1 MNPLHL
7 ADGLARLFPDEP
19 TAVAR
24 VPMRARLVARADR
37 SAVNAYR
44 HERELARVP
53 FVRADPDL
61 EAVVADRRA
70 RRSEAAAPVLPLVG
84 PWECVER
91 WGVPTW
97 IRRRQAYGT
106 RQPRWRNDDAR
117 PAAKVTARG
126 DTLRQWTMPWGAS
139 VHQDCGGGWSAH
151 ETAEAAMAAA
161 DERLRAAGFQ
171 LWEAP

>member
-7 ADGLARLFPDEP
+7 ADGLARLFPDDPPSGRVSGLERIRRRAESA
-19 TAVAR
+19 AVHR
-24 VPMRARLVARADR
+24 YRL
-37 SAVNAYR
+37 
-44 HERELARVP
+44 ERECARVP
-53 FVRADPDL
+53 FVRPDPDL
-61 EAVVADRRA
+61 EAVVVDRRA

-106 RQPRWRNDDAR
+106 RQPRWRDDDAR

-126 DTLRQWTMPWGAS
+126 DTLRQWATLWGAS
-139 VHQDCGGGWSAH
+139 VHQDCGGGWSSH

-171 LWEAP
+171 LWETL